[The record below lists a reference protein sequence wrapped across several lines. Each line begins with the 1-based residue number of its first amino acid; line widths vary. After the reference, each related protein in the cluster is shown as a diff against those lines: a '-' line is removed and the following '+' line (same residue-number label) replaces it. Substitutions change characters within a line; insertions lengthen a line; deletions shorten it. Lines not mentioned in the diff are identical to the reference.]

1 MKATPSGST
10 EALLQGQAS
19 GVTVNTT
26 GQPGGASVVNIRG
39 ITSSGNSAP
48 LVLVDGVPG
57 SMHDINPSAIQSLQV
72 LKDAGGAAIYGVRGS
87 NGIIVITTRRGVHGP
102 VKISYDGFIGS
113 QKPLSKS
120 WDLANPTQRVRNGH
134 NSLTTV
140 LLLQIR
146 NMGAGQRPWCH
157 II

>member
-48 LVLVDGVPG
+48 LILIDGVPG
-57 SMHDINPSAIQSLQV
+57 SMHDINPNDIQSLQV
-72 LKDAGGAAIYGVRGS
+72 LKDAGGSAIYGVRGS
-87 NGIIVITTRRGVHGP
+87 NGIIVITTKEYSGRIKV
-102 VKISYDGFIGS
+102 SYDGFIGS
-113 QKPLSKS
+113 QQPLSKG
-120 WDLANPTQRVRNGH
+120 WDLANPTRQEKPNGRNF
-134 NSLTTV
+134 
-140 LLLQIR
+140 
-146 NMGAGQRPWCH
+146 
-157 II
+157 